1 MSRVLIATI
10 NAAAVLGSIHAHTV
24 ARQKQTVVN
33 NVALA
38 MIYVAI
44 LQLVWAIYIQLSA
57 NDV

>member
-1 MSRVLIATI
+1 MLQ
-10 NAAAVLGSIHAHTV
+10 LGNIHAHTV